1 MKPVIIKYFLKTFF
15 IIIFSLGVLL
25 FFRFS
30 VDEQKFLIDAGGVS
44 GFASMF
50 GALYGI
56 IAAFILYTVWSQFN
70 NTSSYIDAEANAL
83 KQLYRLVL
91 CLKNEKAAKEIEE
104 TIKNYAKLVINVG
117 FKAVATGQRN
127 PETSTAFHQIFLKLR
142 QIDINGEK
150 DQLVYDKV
158 LGQFKELSD
167 ARTKRLTESLTRLP
181 KPLRIFLLLSSSAV
195 ILAFS
200 FPIFQNLSVAIFVM
214 TALSGSIGLLLQVI
228 FDLDNPFVGYWNLT
242 PEPFRRFLEFLEK
255 E

>member
-1 MKPVIIKYFLKTFF
+1 MKTIVTKYLLKTFLIV
-15 IIIFSLGVLL
+15 IISLGILL
-25 FFRFS
+25 IFRFFL
-30 VDEQKFLIDAGGVS
+30 DEQKFLIDAGGIS

-83 KQLYRLVL
+83 KQLYRLAF
-91 CLKNEKAAKEIEE
+91 CLKNERVAKEIEE
-104 TIKNYAKLVINVG
+104 AIKNYTKLVIEVG
-117 FKAVATGQRN
+117 FKAVAAGQRD
-127 PETSTAFHQIFLKLR
+127 PETSEAFHQIFLKLR

-150 DQLVYDKV
+150 DQLVYDRI
-158 LGQFKELSD
+158 LEQFKELSD

-181 KPLRIFLLLSSSAV
+181 KPLRTFLLLSSLAV
-195 ILAFS
+195 ILTFS

-214 TALSGSIGLLLQVI
+214 AVLSGSIGLLLQVI
-228 FDLDNPFVGYWNLT
+228 FDLDNPFDGYWNLT
-242 PEPFRRFLEFLEK
+242 PKSFRRFLEFLEK